1 MKRFSKMFEMFI
13 IFVGLVV
20 ILSCSNQV
28 QDLSP
33 NITYDFSSD
42 GEPIDVV
49 ILAGQSNATG
59 CALCEDLREYVTPKD
74 FELLTNGFANQ
85 KIIWFND
92 GSDFDMDSSR
102 GCFSNVQLGQSIVK
116 EYFGPEIGI
125 SYVFNQAGKKLIIV
139 KYTSPGSFITRFVS
153 VSNDSSVVLNQTLE
167 EFLIQSL
174 QELVNEG
181 YSPAIKAFCWMQG
194 EADSSW
200 RNTAE
205 RYLNLEKGLI
215 TDVRRK
221 FGKDIVFIDAKIT
234 DWNLVT
240 PFCFQNIVNE
250 AKINLSDGVQN
261 YMINSDNLSKKE
273 DDLAHYDSRS
283 QFELGKRF
291 GEMILNKCY

>member
-1 MKRFSKMFEMFI
+1 MKRFSKMLEI
-13 IFVGLVV
+13 VYVFVGLVV

-28 QDLSP
+28 QE
-33 NITYDFSSD
+33 FSSD
-42 GEPIDVV
+42 SIYNFSSNGEPIDVI

-74 FELLTNGFANQ
+74 FELLKNGFSNQ
-85 KIIWFND
+85 KIIWFKD

-102 GCFSNVQLGQSIVK
+102 ESFSNVQLGQGIVK

-125 SYVFNQAGKKLIIV
+125 SYVFNQAGKKMIIV

-153 VSNDSSVVLNQTLE
+153 VSKDSSVVLNQTLE

-181 YSPAIKAFCWMQG
+181 FSPSIKAFCWMQG

-205 RYLNLEKGLI
+205 RYLKLEKGLI

-250 AKINLSDGVQN
+250 AKINLSDGVHN

-291 GEMILNKCY
+291 GEMILSKCY